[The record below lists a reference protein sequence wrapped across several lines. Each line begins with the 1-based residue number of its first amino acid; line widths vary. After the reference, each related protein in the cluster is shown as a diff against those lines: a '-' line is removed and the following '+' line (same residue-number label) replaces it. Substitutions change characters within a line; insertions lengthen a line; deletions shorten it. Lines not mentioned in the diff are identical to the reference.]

1 MTFSDSPVDPAA
13 GSTFVHHEAIAGH
26 DLTYGHVELF
36 LFSAATWNPHRV
48 HYDQHYTQEVAG
60 QPRLLVQGPLQAATM
75 FQALRD
81 GLAEGVTMQSLEY
94 RHLAVLHAGEPAR
107 IAGRLSSVEDDT
119 ATVEMWVESVRSGQ
133 RTTTGIARLRRA
145 ASAPILSGPHLE
157 GDR

>member
-1 MTFSDSPVDPAA
+1 MA
-13 GSTFVHHEAIAGH
+13 GRNLS
-26 DLTYGHVELF
+26 YGAVELF

-48 HYDQHYTQEVAG
+48 HYDQHYTRGRAG
-60 QPRLLVQGPLQAATM
+60 QSGLLVQGPLQAATM

-81 GLAEGVTMQSLEY
+81 GLAEGVIIQSLEY

-107 IAGRLSSVEDDT
+107 IAGRLSGVVEDDT
-119 ATVEMWVESVRSGQ
+119 VTVEMWVESMRSGQ

-145 ASAPILSGPHLE
+145 ASTPVTLSRPSLE